1 LRRFLVSL
9 IGDGRWT
16 NAWEDSWLP
25 RGNLSAFLSYRFIH
39 SYGFS
44 TATTVRELVLRLD
57 GVWPTKW
64 RTRFAEICSAP
75 LPVLNDSVCD
85 YVLWEDNSASC
96 SKFSVSKAWASL
108 EGTYPVVSWYKSVW
122 FSGHI
127 PKHAFCLWLACHKR
141 LPTQDRMLWKD
152 EPPDLK
158 CSLCG
163 IFMDS
168 HSHLFYQ
175 CNFAHEVWDSIL
187 HKVDLT
193 TIPSSWDH
201 ILEAIFDTDRRSRS
215 LKQKLAVAASVY
227 YIWQERNR
235 RLFSEDRRTSMQLIK
250 LIDHTIATRA
260 VWMVGRTQGN
270 AI

>member
-1 LRRFLVSL
+1 MV
-9 IGDGRWT
+9 GRLMLGRILGYPVVI
-16 NAWEDSWLP
+16 E
-25 RGNLSAFLSYRFIH
+25 AFISYRFIH
-39 SYGFS
+39 SCGFS

-57 GVWPTKW
+57 GVWPDEW

-75 LPVLNDSVCD
+75 LPLLNDSVCD
-85 YVLWEDNSASC
+85 YVLWGDTSASC
-96 SKFSVSKAWASL
+96 SKFSVSNAWASL
-108 EGTYPVVSWYKSVW
+108 EGTYPVVPWYKSVW

-152 EPPDLK
+152 ESSDLK

-163 IFMDS
+163 LFIYS
-168 HSHLFYQ
+168 HSHFFFQ

-187 HKVDLT
+187 HRVDLT
-193 TIPSSWDH
+193 TMPSSWDH
-201 ILEAIFDTDRRSRS
+201 ILEAISDTGRRPKR

-235 RLFSEDRRTSMQLIK
+235 RLFSEDRWTSMQLIK
-250 LIDHTIATRA
+250 IIDHTIATRA
-260 VWMVGRTQGN
+260 
-270 AI
+270 A